1 MNKNIILVVDDIE
14 LNRDILCNSFEDK
27 YEIKEASN
35 GVEAIEIIEAYKD
48 RLLAVLLDIV
58 MPEMDGFEV
67 MKEMNK
73 RQLMKYIPVFLIT
86 SETDPSYLQKR
97 F

>member
-35 GVEAIEIIEAYKD
+35 GVEAIEIIETYK
-48 RLLAVLLDIV
+48 I
-58 MPEMDGFEV
+58 GC
-67 MKEMNK
+67 
-73 RQLMKYIPVFLIT
+73 
-86 SETDPSYLQKR
+86 
-97 F
+97 